1 MLKARFIDKILEV
14 MQEEADRIYIT
25 RRDVDIYFKKNTDD
39 EGSAEISEFIQSLNL
54 EEHVGDYR
62 VLIDYEHEIVEI
74 HRNNKFICLR
84 NFKSCNGKI
93 WTNILAEI
101 EQDRK

>member
-1 MLKARFIDKILEV
+1 MLKAKFIDKILEV
-14 MQEEADRIYIT
+14 MSEEADRIYIT
-25 RRDVDIYFKKNTDD
+25 RRDIDIYFKKNTDD
-39 EGSAEISEFIQSLNL
+39 EGSAEISKFIQSLNL
-54 EEHVGDYR
+54 DEQVGEYR
-62 VLIDYEHEIVEI
+62 IKIDYEFKNIEI
-74 HRNNKFICLR
+74 HRNNKFVCLR